1 LPSQAPTGRKSVES
15 VQVALPQLVPTPA
28 LAHSPLPSHVPLLPQ
43 GGLLVAQPPC
53 GSMLPA
59 ATGWQDPGL
68 PVRLQTWQL
77 PQLALEQQTPSTQL
91 PLSHSVPAAQSW
103 PRRLR
108 PQAPL
113 ASQNLLGAQ
122 SALLAHTATQ
132 ALPVAALQA
141 KGAQDCVDADLQVPL
156 PSQVRA
162 RLSVT
167 DPLGQEGPAHWV
179 LAG

>member
-1 LPSQAPTGRKSVES
+1 
-15 VQVALPQLVPTPA
+15 
-28 LAHSPLPSHVPLLPQ
+28 
-43 GGLLVAQPPC
+43 
-53 GSMLPA
+53 MLPA
-59 ATGWQDPGL
+59 ATGWQFPAF

-91 PLSHSVPAAQSW
+91 PLSHSLAAAHNW

-132 ALPVAALQA
+132 PVPVAALQA
-141 KGAQDCVDADLQVPL
+141 KGAQDCVAAALQVPF